1 MVCSQ
6 QKTVKVIVKIEMAQI
21 MIKLGEKL
29 NVPVKHLADK
39 IISECYQNQCF
50 KLLRFQKTLIN
61 DCVVTNFD

>member
-1 MVCSQ
+1 
-6 QKTVKVIVKIEMAQI
+6 MAQI

-29 NVPVKHLADK
+29 NITVKHLANK

>member
-1 MVCSQ
+1 
-6 QKTVKVIVKIEMAQI
+6 MAQI